1 MKPYHDKFD
10 QLQTIQKANYEKN
23 QKSSLIAFNDDF
35 NNLDKKLEL
44 LIKERN
50 TLLDKKNQFALN
62 KERINNS
69 LKITLLQEKNLQESI
84 KQLAIAH
91 SEWIEKRDQFKKE
104 LSDLDNQKNSLE
116 KNLGLLRRKRDELN
130 SSISNKR
137 QEYNNYLLKLEYL
150 ERDMHSLK
158 EEMRSEKIK
167 LENYKKDLP
176 NPSPEFGEYEGKS
189 LESLQS
195 EISIINA
202 KLESLEPVNMLALD
216 ELEELIERLNGLREK
231 LEILSNERSELLLR
245 IETVSTMRQEAFMQ
259 AFTEVDRHFRE
270 IFANLSDGD
279 GFLQLENPNS
289 PLEGGLTLVAHP
301 KGKNVRRLASMSG
314 GEKSLTALSFLFA
327 LQKYKPSPF
336 YALDE
341 VDSFLDGI
349 NVERL
354 SKLIS
359 NQSSNAQ
366 FIVVSHRRPMISASE
381 RTIGVAQARGANTQ
395 VLGLPNAA

>member
-1 MKPYHDKFD
+1 MC
-10 QLQTIQKANYEKN
+10 I
-23 QKSSLIAFNDDF
+23 
-35 NNLDKKLEL
+35 
-44 LIKERN
+44 
-50 TLLDKKNQFALN
+50 
-62 KERINNS
+62 
-69 LKITLLQEKNLQESI
+69 
-84 KQLAIAH
+84 
-91 SEWIEKRDQFKKE
+91 RD
-104 LSDLDNQKNSLE
+104 
-116 KNLGLLRRKRDELN
+116 R
-130 SSISNKR
+130 
-137 QEYNNYLLKLEYL
+137 
-150 ERDMHSLK
+150 
-158 EEMRSEKIK
+158 
-167 LENYKKDLP
+167 
-176 NPSPEFGEYEGKS
+176 S

-202 KLESLEPVNMLALD
+202 KLQSLEPVNMLALD

-259 AFTEVDRHFRE
+259 GFTEVDKHFRE

-327 LQKYKPSPF
+327 LQQYKPSPF

-381 RTIGVAQARGANTQ
+381 RTIGVAHARGANTQ

>member
-1 MKPYHDKFD
+1 
-10 QLQTIQKANYEKN
+10 
-23 QKSSLIAFNDDF
+23 
-35 NNLDKKLEL
+35 
-44 LIKERN
+44 
-50 TLLDKKNQFALN
+50 
-62 KERINNS
+62 
-69 LKITLLQEKNLQESI
+69 LLQEKNLQESI

-91 SEWIEKRDQFKKE
+91 NEWIEKRDEFKKE
-104 LSDLDNQKNSLE
+104 LLDLDNQKNSLE
-116 KNLGLLRRKRDELN
+116 KDLGLLRRKRDELN

-137 QEYNNYLLKLEYL
+137 QENNNYLLKLEYL
-150 ERDMHSLK
+150 ERDMYSLK

-167 LENYKKDLP
+167 LEKYIKDLP
-176 NPSPEFGEYEGKS
+176 NPFPQFGEYEGKS

-195 EISIINA
+195 EISIINT

-216 ELEELIERLNGLREK
+216 ELEELIERLNGLQEK
-231 LEILSNERSELLLR
+231 LAILSSERSELLLR

-259 AFTEVDRHFRE
+259 AFKEVDKHFRE

-279 GFLQLENPNS
+279 GFLQLENLNS

-301 KGKNVRRLASMSG
+301 KVKNVRRLASMSG

-366 FIVVSHRRPMISASE
+366 FIVVSHRRPMIGASD

-395 VLGLPNAA
+395 VVGLPNAA

>member
-1 MKPYHDKFD
+1 LKPYHDKFD

-23 QKSSLIAFNDDF
+23 QKSSLIAFNVDF

-50 TLLDKKNQFALN
+50 TLLEKKNQFALN

-84 KQLAIAH
+84 KQLATDH

-150 ERDMHSLK
+150 ERDMNSLK
-158 EEMRSEKIK
+158 EEMRSERIK

-195 EISIINA
+195 EISIINT
-202 KLESLEPVNMLALD
+202 KLQSLEPVNMLALD

-231 LEILSNERSELLLR
+231 LAILSNERSELLLR
-245 IETVSTMRQEAFMQ
+245 IETVSTSVKKLKCKHLQKLIAILEK
-259 AFTEVDRHFRE
+259 
-270 IFANLSDGD
+270 
-279 GFLQLENPNS
+279 FLQICLME
-289 PLEGGLTLVAHP
+289 
-301 KGKNVRRLASMSG
+301 MD
-314 GEKSLTALSFLFA
+314 
-327 LQKYKPSPF
+327 F
-336 YALDE
+336 YNLK
-341 VDSFLDGI
+341 I
-349 NVERL
+349 
-354 SKLIS
+354 LI
-359 NQSSNAQ
+359 
-366 FIVVSHRRPMISASE
+366 
-381 RTIGVAQARGANTQ
+381 
-395 VLGLPNAA
+395 LL